1 MATTLTQFMF
11 AMARLR
17 DATNMS
23 PHKTLLVFA
32 DLNDVETVVR
42 VFEPTPPF
50 EAVILTD
57 AQHINKD
64 EEPYINPKS
73 EDVLNDKTLTDEEE
87 MEEMPRI
94 VSCLAEIM
102 REVVGEDWID
112 DFCSVMKKGHI

>member
-1 MATTLTQFMF
+1 MF

-102 REVVGEDWID
+102 RDVVGADWID